1 MASRVNTKLVV
12 VLVVGVVAV
21 CAVGIGLYSF
31 VLNRGPEDNVREGDK
46 AMAAGEPGIARSM
59 YGRAV
64 NKDPHNVEWL
74 NKWRGAI
81 EAWRPE
87 TETAFNNEFSAAW
100 IPLLRAL
107 AYAQPENLDASDEY
121 LNLLYR
127 LAEGGGFSPSAV
139 SDLDLET
146 AALLAMI
153 SAKSPNDLGRDRLR
167 RYRALARIDLMRNNK
182 QVSALEREEAGKDLQ
197 AVIDVDS
204 EDGQASV
211 GLSLLEQFIAKDE
224 LRASR
229 WNGFEEHLDIARKIL
244 SDHLKADP
252 DDPSVLQTQFELEL
266 DYEYQ
271 KASRGKVGA
280 ALQVVGGEVADL
292 FVPRLD
298 DLYNGLVNSGDPLDV
313 RLLQR
318 FSRVERMVDSEAK
331 GRRTHSLI
339 DKLVAER
346 PDDAAI
352 LMFKA
357 RELKDIGDF
366 EGSVEVLEELAALE
380 SKPVGID
387 GMMQIRRQRQAYWE
401 LAEIALAETKALESS
416 DETEKAELLDRA
428 REYRDAYAQRVAK
441 DDLQLL
447 FLDALISEAS
457 GDFREALT
465 QFQQFNQLLGSP
477 SSSIGMRG
485 LWSAGQIA
493 ARLGEHG
500 RARESF
506 KKMIT
511 IDPNRARAMVALA
524 TTERALQNPQ
534 EALELYKRASRLL
547 PGNAFVDDQIRKLEV
562 ELGHASSDDP
572 VEQALADARQ
582 AFAGSADE
590 AGRPADAIDILKSA
604 IAANGYAPA
613 LARELATMYLYSKDL
628 ASARDVISKSFEAN
642 PEEESLGNLLTALQ
656 QDTMLDAQISM
667 IELSSLTEEQ
677 KYTNIYQIYLNA
689 GETDL
694 AREALGKA
702 AAVAPESQR
711 VIDLRFVDAL
721 SQGDMD
727 KAREIYETAD
737 ELGVLGNDSLTY
749 RARLEAM
756 EGRTQEAINTLTQA
770 IELGVSRAPVYRLLG
785 TQLQAA
791 GLYQRALAAFE
802 QAYQIKPDDI
812 GNALSLARM
821 LWVMGE
827 QEKALEIA
835 RDSERFGRSNTE
847 FMNVWLQLE
856 AAAGGEE
863 GLARAVTV
871 REQILRV
878 RPEDRENRVMLTQLY
893 IDAASDSSS
902 ALSDQMRKESWE
914 KSKLLIDA
922 LKEEESNLQTVIL
935 EARWLADQGRVP
947 QEDGTTIDGVEAAR
961 GVFIEYIIGLGDDAT
976 VTPYIELARFMS
988 ARGRYGVAESSLKGA
1003 REYQSEKMEVEKVLG
1018 GLYLQTKAYRSAAE
1032 SFRTVVDAGQ
1042 DDEQRNYLIRLVEMY
1057 LKMGDYEQA
1066 RDRLATVPESMSE
1079 NQTVIL
1085 QRAEAADGSGD
1096 SAEAARLFDRAV
1108 ALYSESPLP
1117 YARRAEFRLR
1127 NPEMIQDVLA
1137 DLGQALAIDPKNVQ
1151 TLQLRASV
1159 YGQLK
1164 RYEDMLTDL
1173 TTALRA
1179 SPDSSN
1185 ILVSVMLEYLMKGD
1199 DGRAMDIV
1207 EETLSKRPRDLM
1219 LIALSAKVFEDRKYW
1234 ERAAELFKRGWEM
1247 SGNHAFGLA
1256 YINTLIEQDPPKVR
1270 EAERVMRQ
1278 IRTLTGAAEKDWQV
1292 DFADA
1297 AIKYKKGDRE
1307 KAEQM
1312 LIEIYDL
1319 IVENPNE
1326 LSRWRGDIMGL
1337 YRDDPA
1343 SRNDFFGSI
1352 VASHAEGSLGQMWA
1366 KFFLASSLSD
1376 SEETRGE
1383 AVEMFEAM
1391 EALGDS
1397 SAFARFAFRQHG
1409 GMEYAD
1415 GNFEEAVD
1423 VWSRGLDV
1431 FPGDWEMSN
1440 NSAFA
1445 LATELNRPEDALPFA
1460 LSAVEA
1466 APQQA
1471 EAYDSLA
1478 RVYIG
1483 IGELE
1488 KASEALE
1495 KARRYSRSKRSEVS
1509 VMVTQAELDI
1519 NRGKTAGA
1527 RRSLERL
1534 LLGISL
1540 IPDLR
1545 DDFESDI
1552 ELLLRKIDSLGE

>member
-46 AMAAGEPGIARSM
+46 AMAAGEPGVARRM

-64 NKDPHNVEWL
+64 NKNPNNVEWL

-87 TETAFNNEFSAAW
+87 TETAYNNEFSTAW

-127 LAEGGGFSPSAV
+127 LAEGRAFSPDAV
-139 SDLDLET
+139 SELDRET
-146 AALLAMI
+146 ASLLAMI
-153 SAKSPNDLGRDRLR
+153 SSKSPTDLSRDRLR
-167 RYRALARIDLMRNNK
+167 RYRALARIGLMRSNK
-182 QVSALEREEAGKDLQ
+182 QVSATEREEAGKDLQ
-197 AVIDVDS
+197 AVLDVDP
-204 EDGQASV
+204 EDGPASV
-211 GLSLLEQFIAKDE
+211 GLSLLEQYIAKEE

-229 WNGFEEHLDIARKIL
+229 WNGYEEHLDIARKIL
-244 SDHLKADP
+244 SDHLKVDP
-252 DDPSVLQTQFELEL
+252 DDPTVLQTQFELEI

-280 ALQVVGGEVADL
+280 ALQAAGNEVAEL

-298 DLYNGLVNSGDPLDV
+298 DLYKALSGTTDPLDV

-318 FSRVERMVDSEAK
+318 FSRIERMVDSEAE
-331 GRRTHSLI
+331 GRRTHDLLE
-339 DKLVAER
+339 KVLAEH
-346 PDDAAI
+346 PDDATV

-357 RELKDIGDF
+357 RQMKGVEDY
-366 EGSVEVLEELAALE
+366 EGATKVLEQLTALE
-380 SKPVGID
+380 PMPVGID
-387 GMMQIRRQRQAYWE
+387 GMMQIRQQRQAYWE
-401 LAEIALAETKALESS
+401 LAEIALMQSRLLENS
-416 DETEKAELLDRA
+416 DEAEHAAMLTRA

-447 FLDALISEAS
+447 FLDALISEAE
-457 GDFREALT
+457 GNLREALT
-465 QFQQFNQLLGSP
+465 MFQQFNQLLGAPASE
-477 SSSIGMRG
+477 IGMRG

-493 ARLGEHG
+493 TRLGEHG

-506 KKMIT
+506 RKMIA
-511 IDPNRARAMVALA
+511 IDPNRARAMVSLA

-534 EALELYKRASRLL
+534 EALELFKRASRLL
-547 PGNAFVDDQIRKLEV
+547 PGNAFVDDQIRKLEI
-562 ELGHASSDDP
+562 ELGIASSDDP

-582 AFAGSADE
+582 ALAGSADE

-604 IAANGYAPA
+604 IEANGYAPE

-628 ASARDVISKSFEAN
+628 ENARDVIAKSFESN
-642 PEEESLGNLLTALQ
+642 PEDEALEKLLTALQ
-656 QDTMLDAQISM
+656 QDTMLDAQITM
-667 IELSSLTEEQ
+667 IELSSLTDEK

-689 GETDL
+689 GEMDL
-694 AREALGKA
+694 AREALEKA
-702 AAVAPESQR
+702 AEVAPESQR

-721 SQGDMD
+721 SRGDMD
-727 KAREIYETAD
+727 EAREIYETAD
-737 ELGVLGNDSLTY
+737 KLGVLGNDSLTY

-756 EGRTQEAINTLTQA
+756 DGRTQEAIDTLTQA

-802 QAYQIKPDDI
+802 QAYQIKPNDI
-812 GNALSLARM
+812 GNALSLARI
-821 LWVMGE
+821 LWLLGE
-827 QEKALEIA
+827 QEKALDIA
-835 RDSERFGRSNTE
+835 RESERFGRNNTE

-871 REQILRV
+871 REQIARV

-902 ALSDQMRKESWE
+902 ALSDQMRKENWE
-914 KSKLLIDA
+914 KSRALIDA
-922 LKEEESNLQTVIL
+922 LKAEENDLQTVIL

-947 QEDGTTIDGVEAAR
+947 QDDGTTIDGVEAAR

-988 ARGRYGVAESSLKGA
+988 SRGRYGVAESSLKGA
-1003 REYQSEKMEVEKVLG
+1003 REYQSDKLEVEKVLG
-1018 GLYLQTKAYRSAAE
+1018 SLYLETKAYRSAAE

-1042 DDEQRNYLIRLVEMY
+1042 DDEQRNYLIRLVEML
-1057 LKMGDYEQA
+1057 LKMGEYEQA
-1066 RDRLATVPESMSE
+1066 RERLATMPESMSE
-1079 NQTVIL
+1079 NLTVIL
-1085 QRAEAADGSGD
+1085 QRAEAADGTGD
-1096 SAEAARLFDRAV
+1096 SQEAARLFDRAV
-1108 ALYSESPLP
+1108 ALYSENPLP
-1117 YARRAEFRLR
+1117 YSRRAEFRLR
-1127 NPEMIQDVLA
+1127 DPEMIQDVLA
-1137 DLGQALAIDPKNVQ
+1137 DLGQALAIDPKNAD
-1151 TLQLRASV
+1151 TLRLRASV

-1164 RYEDMLTDL
+1164 RYEDMLSDL

-1179 SPDSSN
+1179 RPDSSN

-1219 LIALSAKVFEDRKYW
+1219 LIALSAKVFEDRLYW
-1234 ERAAELFKRGWEM
+1234 ERAAELYKRGWEM
-1247 SGNHAFGLA
+1247 SGDHGFGLA
-1256 YINTLIEQDPPKVR
+1256 YINTLIEQDPPKIR
-1270 EAERVMRQ
+1270 DAERVMRQ
-1278 IRTLTGAAEKDWQV
+1278 IRTLTGAAEDDWQV
-1292 DFADA
+1292 DYAEA
-1297 AIKYKKGDRE
+1297 AIKYRKGERE
-1307 KAEQM
+1307 KAEQV
-1312 LIEIYDL
+1312 LVEVYDR
-1319 IVENPNE
+1319 VVKSPNE
-1326 LSRWRGDIMGL
+1326 LTRWRGNIMGL
-1337 YRDDPA
+1337 YRDDIA
-1343 SRNDFFGSI
+1343 SRNNFFSTI
-1352 VASHAEGSLGQMWA
+1352 AASYPEGSMEQMWA

-1376 SEETRGE
+1376 SEDTRDE
-1383 AVEMFEAM
+1383 AVEMFESM
-1391 EALGDS
+1391 QALGDS
-1397 SAFARFAFRQHG
+1397 SSFARFAFRQHG
-1409 GMEYAD
+1409 GMEYAA
-1415 GNFEEAVD
+1415 GNYEKAVD

-1440 NSAFA
+1440 NSAFT
-1445 LATELNRPEDALPFA
+1445 LATELDRPEDALPYA

-1466 APQQA
+1466 APEQA

-1478 RVYIG
+1478 RVYVE
-1483 IGELE
+1483 IGELD

-1495 KARRYSRSKRSEVS
+1495 KARRFSRSKRTDVS
-1509 VMVTQAELDI
+1509 TMVTQAELDI
-1519 NRGKTAGA
+1519 TRGRTAGA

-1534 LLGISL
+1534 LLGLSL
-1540 IPDLR
+1540 LPDLR

-1552 ELLLRKIDSLGE
+1552 RALLRKIDSLGE